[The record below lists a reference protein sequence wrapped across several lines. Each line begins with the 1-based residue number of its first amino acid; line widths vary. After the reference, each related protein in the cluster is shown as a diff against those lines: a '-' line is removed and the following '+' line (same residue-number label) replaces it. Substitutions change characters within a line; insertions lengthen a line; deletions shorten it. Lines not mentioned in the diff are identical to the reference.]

1 MALSWTQDRLG
12 PLCRYAEDCAAVMSV
27 IAKPDDRDM
36 SVSDIPFN
44 WNAHLDVKKLRVGY
58 LPDAFAET
66 RDPVQKKNDEKAMAQ
81 VEALGVKL
89 VPVKVPEWNTDV
101 SSIGVESAVFFDEM
115 IRTNRDKQMTNPGRA
130 AGFRSSRV
138 VPAVEYLQS
147 QRARSMM
154 MAKLAEAT
162 ADVDV
167 YLVPVQ
173 GGGGGGGRGRGAT
186 ATSGAAP
193 TDGAAAAGAG
203 GGRGGRGG
211 NARRSVAGRHFNM
224 ANLACYPALNVV
236 NGFTDAGTPSSITFY
251 ARPFG
256 EAELLALGKAYQ
268 DATGFH
274 LKHPSLG

>member
-27 IAKPDDRDM
+27 IAKPDNRDM

-44 WNAHLDVKKLRVGY
+44 WNAHFDIRKLRIGY
-58 LPDAFAET
+58 LEGAFDET
-66 RDPVQKKNDEKAMAQ
+66 RDPVLKKNDEKAMAQ

-101 SSIGVESAVFFDEM
+101 SSIGVESGVFFDEL
-115 IRTNRDKQMTNPGRA
+115 IRTNGDKRMTNPGRA

-154 MAKLAEAT
+154 MTKLAEAT
-162 ADVDV
+162 AGVDV
-167 YLVPVQ
+167 YLVPANQ
-173 GGGGGGGRGRGAT
+173 GGGPPA
-186 ATSGAAP
+186 
-193 TDGAAAAGAG
+193 
-203 GGRGGRGG
+203 GRGGRGVPTNGASTNPPAADAGRGRGG
-211 NARRSVAGRHFNM
+211 NGQRRSIVGRHFNM
-224 ANLACYPALNVV
+224 ANLAGYPALNVV
-236 NGFTDAGTPSSITFY
+236 NGFNDAGTPTNITFY
-251 ARPFG
+251 ARPFA

-274 LKHPSLG
+274 TKHPKLEA